1 MSRTSRALAFVVVS
15 LVVAAVTVPPAQSLP
30 RSKPVVELQNG
41 RMSIQSTGAPL
52 KEILGEMEEKS
63 GIVVELKDTEAAER
77 SLSIDLKSA
86 LPARAFRKVLRDL
99 NYVFVYS
106 GNRLSQVLI
115 LPRGAEIS
123 QRQPAKESQS
133 TKSDEGG
140 PAKVKREMMALKQKT
155 DPRVRAELAAITELE
170 ESDDPGSI
178 ATLGNMLADPSP
190 DVRAAALSALT
201 AKEGPLATRMIRRGL
216 NDRNPELRIEA
227 LEALAER
234 NDVESLRRGMTDSN
248 EDVRERAADLL
259 EESTP

>member
-1 MSRTSRALAFVVVS
+1 M
-15 LVVAAVTVPPAQSLP
+15 VAAVTAPPAQSLP
-30 RSKPVVELQNG
+30 RSKPVVEFQNG

-133 TKSDEGG
+133 TKSDEGRFDRIEKG
-140 PAKVKREMMALKQKT
+140 PAKAKREMTALKEKT
-155 DPRVRAELAAITELE
+155 DPRVRAELVAITELE
-170 ESDDPGSI
+170 ESDDPSSI

-190 DVRAAALSALT
+190 DVRSAALSALT

-216 NDRNPELRIEA
+216 HDRNPELRIEA

>member
-1 MSRTSRALAFVVVS
+1 
-15 LVVAAVTVPPAQSLP
+15 
-30 RSKPVVELQNG
+30 
-41 RMSIQSTGAPL
+41 MSIQSTGAPL
-52 KEILGEMEEKS
+52 KEILGEMGEKS
-63 GIVVELKDTEAAER
+63 SIVVELKDVEAAER

-106 GNRLSQVLI
+106 GDRLSQVLI

-133 TKSDEGG
+133 TKSDEGRFDRIEKG
-140 PAKVKREMMALKQKT
+140 PPKAKREPMALKRKT
-155 DPRVRAELAAITELE
+155 DPRVRAELAAIAELE
-170 ESDDPGSI
+170 ESDDDPRSI
-178 ATLGNMLADPSP
+178 ATLGNLLADPSP
-190 DVRAAALSALT
+190 DVRSAALSALT
-201 AKEGPLATRMIRRGL
+201 DKEGPLATRMIRRGL

-234 NDVESLRRGMTDSN
+234 NDIESLRRGMTDSN
-248 EDVRERAADLL
+248 EDVRERAAELL

>member
-1 MSRTSRALAFVVVS
+1 
-15 LVVAAVTVPPAQSLP
+15 
-30 RSKPVVELQNG
+30 VEFQNG

-63 GIVVELKDTEAAER
+63 GIVVDLKDPEAAER
-77 SLSIDLKSA
+77 SLSIELKSA
-86 LPARAFRKVLRDL
+86 LPALAFRKVLRDL

-123 QRQPAKESQS
+123 QRQPAKEPQS
-133 TKSDEGG
+133 TKSDEG
-140 PAKVKREMMALKQKT
+140 PAKAKRELMALKGKT

-170 ESDDPGSI
+170 ESDDPSSI

-234 NDVESLRRGMTDSN
+234 NDVESLRGGMTDSN

>member
-1 MSRTSRALAFVVVS
+1 
-15 LVVAAVTVPPAQSLP
+15 
-30 RSKPVVELQNG
+30 
-41 RMSIQSTGAPL
+41 
-52 KEILGEMEEKS
+52 MEEKS

-86 LPARAFRKVLRDL
+86 LPARAFRTVLRDL

-106 GNRLSQVLI
+106 ANRLSQVLI
-115 LPRGAEIS
+115 LPRGAGIS

-133 TKSDEGG
+133 TKGDEGRFDRIEKG
-140 PAKVKREMMALKQKT
+140 PAKAKRDVVALKRET
-155 DPRVRAELAAITELE
+155 DPRVRAELAAIMELE
-170 ESDDPGSI
+170 DSDDPSSI

-190 DVRAAALSALT
+190 DVRSAALSALT

-216 NDRNPELRIEA
+216 NDRDPELRIEA